1 MLSSPPG
8 RREYLLDTPQAE
20 SHYICGTI
28 SFMNL
33 NRELPMIGYC
43 IAKHCIVI
51 PCGHRDISVQVTERR
66 QAKVTRITSRRGKLF
81 LDGQH
86 QNTTSGMVPRILL
99 PKIQPEEI
107 KGFPRDFFFTSSQF
121 GRQCLHVSSGTCA
134 ADKNSGFNF

>member
-66 QAKVTRITSRRGKLF
+66 QAKVTRITSRREVNFGIW
-81 LDGQH
+81 
-86 QNTTSGMVPRILL
+86 TTSECYLRNGAEDTV
-99 PKIQPEEI
+99 
-107 KGFPRDFFFTSSQF
+107 
-121 GRQCLHVSSGTCA
+121 A
-134 ADKNSGFNF
+134 KNST